1 MVAQKFFPSP
11 RSSQP
16 AILLRTGYPTHSFP
30 SRPATS
36 KLSPSRNQFRKINRK
51 ILPFRLL
58 PGSTSEYYAP
68 YSSAL
73 DTNILR
79 SPYPLPPPL
88 PRLSTPQQE
97 YVQDSSVRDAH
108 AQIDLD
114 QLRSMAM
121 LSSSVNNTP
130 MAGSSKALDQISAR
144 LTNPSAFGFPIYST
158 SGFDV
163 LSIMARV
170 ATRPNPTLKLGPV
183 DLSCSFLIVDVR
195 RYDSPIVY
203 ASPGFISLT
212 GYAER
217 EVIGR
222 NCRFLQAPN
231 GNVVM
236 GEERHSTSHS
246 SVAQMKK
253 AAVANKECQ
262 TCLINYKKDGTTFMN
277 LVSIIPLPGGIHNT
291 PEEADQVAYHIGFQ
305 IDLSVQP
312 DAILRKLQDGSYVT
326 DNGNQNI
333 FQPSM
338 GALNQPVRDRRL
350 GSMTSS
356 SVIPVSKSL
365 RILLANDK
373 FIKSIPFTMPSNS
386 PSQSMGKYIPSDDDQ
401 LFSFVLLGG
410 APDFI
415 HVLSLRGSFL
425 YVAPSVKRVLGYAA
439 EDLVGKMIS
448 DYCHPADLIPL
459 MRELK
464 ESSSVPSTEG
474 GPPAV
479 PRKVDLLYRIKS
491 KAGVFVWVESRGRLH
506 VESGKGRKA
515 IILSARVRPMP
526 KLTWGSVSQMGGLA
540 VAPPTVN
547 GDSTASGSSREF
559 WGTVSPDGTF
569 LSVGVTVRE
578 LLGWSVA
585 EVIGQPLEGFVVS
598 SADQRRPEY
607 NTYKMVS
614 ESLVAASR
622 AETPGAT
629 QLAFEMR
636 KKDGSKIQV
645 LMVLYH
651 SFLPR
656 STPSFPDPLI
666 CQVKMANNSVYAP
679 ILRPSEEQ
687 VFQELDIS
695 RNTSWQYELQQLKY
709 ANQRLL
715 EEVQSLEALQSG
727 RQTSRPTHTAPGN
740 GVVSGYPRSPN
751 KSFVPDRRL
760 PLPILSAASGHL
772 STQLPLPQQF
782 NPSLTNLANRH
793 PGSGPSGAS

>member
-1 MVAQKFFPSP
+1 M
-11 RSSQP
+11 
-16 AILLRTGYPTHSFP
+16 
-30 SRPATS
+30 TS
-36 KLSPSRNQFRKINRK
+36 KLSSSRNKSREVNRK
-51 ILPFRLL
+51 TLPFRLL
-58 PGSTSEYYAP
+58 PGSSSEYYAP

-79 SPYPLPPPL
+79 SPYSAPLPQL
-88 PRLSTPQQE
+88 PALRQESTP
-97 YVQDSSVRDAH
+97 DSDTHDAH

-121 LSSSVNNTP
+121 LSNSISTTP

-195 RYDSPIVY
+195 RYDAPVVY
-203 ASPGFISLT
+203 ASPGFIALT
-212 GYAER
+212 GYAEH
-217 EVIGR
+217 EVLGR
-222 NCRFLQAPN
+222 NCRFLQSPN
-231 GNVVM
+231 GNVAK
-236 GEERHSTSHS
+236 GEERRHTSHS

-253 AAVANKECQ
+253 AAVADKECQ
-262 TCLINYKKDGTTFMN
+262 TCLINYKKDGTPFMN
-277 LVSIIPLPGGIHNT
+277 LVSIIPLPGGVHNT
-291 PEEADQVAYHIGFQ
+291 AEEADQVAYHIGFQ
-305 IDLSVQP
+305 IDLSIQP

-333 FQPSM
+333 FQPAM
-338 GALNQPVRDRRL
+338 GALNQPARDRRL

-365 RILLANDK
+365 RILLANDR
-373 FIKSIPFTMPSNS
+373 FIKSIPFTPIPSNS
-386 PSQSMGKYIPSDDDQ
+386 PSQSMLKSIPSDDDQ
-401 LFSFVLLGG
+401 LLSFALLGS

-415 HVLSLRGSFL
+415 HVLSLRGLFL

-439 EDLVGKMIS
+439 EDLMGKMIS

-464 ESSSVPSTEG
+464 ESSTVPSTEG

-491 KAGVFVWVESRGRLH
+491 KDGVFVWVESRGRLH

-515 IILSARVRPMP
+515 IILSGRVRPMP
-526 KLTWGSVSQMGGLA
+526 KLTWGSISQTGGLA
-540 VAPPTVN
+540 IAAPSAK
-547 GDSTASGSSREF
+547 GDPIASASSREF
-559 WGTVSPDGTF
+559 WGTVNPDGTF
-569 LSVGVTVRE
+569 LFVGTSVKG

-585 EVIGQPLEGFVVS
+585 EVVGQRLEDFVVS
-598 SADQRRPEY
+598 SKDQRKPEY
-607 NTYKMVS
+607 NTYRIVS
-614 ESLVAASR
+614 ESLAAASR
-622 AETPGAT
+622 TETPGPT

-636 KKDGSKIQV
+636 KKDGSKIRV

-651 SFLPR
+651 AAIPR
-656 STPSFPDPLI
+656 STPSLADPLI
-666 CQVKMANNSVYAP
+666 CQVKMTSDSVYAQV
-679 ILRPSEEQ
+679 LRRSKEQ
-687 VFQELDIS
+687 VFQEMETS
-695 RNTSWQYELQQLKY
+695 RSTSWQYELQQLKY

-715 EEVQSLEALQSG
+715 DEVRNLEALQPN
-727 RQTSRPTHTAPGN
+727 RQATRPTHAASGNGAIGIGALGYPMSSNQSFMTDRRVHLPMLSSAPGN
-740 GVVSGYPRSPN
+740 PPTI
-751 KSFVPDRRL
+751 P
-760 PLPILSAASGHL
+760 PLQS
-772 STQLPLPQQF
+772 F
-782 NPSLTNLANRH
+782 NPSIANLATRH
-793 PGSGPSGAS
+793 SGSGPGGTG